1 MALRSEIS
9 DIITTMLIV
18 VGCAFVLVIGIA
30 VVFCSQIMKGLILA
44 GQKKTLGTRS
54 ICIIPRAQSVNL
66 TRLVEWIVECS

>member
-1 MALRSEIS
+1 MALRSEIG
-9 DIITTMLIV
+9 DFIITMLIL

-54 ICIIPRAQSVNL
+54 ICIIPRAQTVIL
-66 TRLVEWIVECS
+66 TRLGEWIVECN